1 MAAISKRPPDGEDLP
16 VYKACV
22 IGEGAVGKSSLTV
35 QFFQKM
41 FSENYDPTIEDSYIQ
56 HLEVDGQ
63 WLVLDVLDTA
73 GQEEYSAM
81 REQYMR
87 TGQGFMLVYS
97 VTDVKSF
104 EFVRKLYQQ
113 VLRVKDVQQY
123 PVLLVA
129 NKIDLINARC
139 VTKEQGQELADQLQ
153 IPYIETSAKNPPIN
167 VENAFHELVRIVKS
181 FQKDD
186 AEFMVTKFGSFGL
199 GNKDSNKDRKS
210 KTSKKGNKRCSVM

>member
-1 MAAISKRPPDGEDLP
+1 MSAIKRPPDNEDLF
-16 VYKACV
+16 VCKVCV
-22 IGEGAVGKSSLTV
+22 IGDGAVGKSSLTV
-35 QFFQKM
+35 QFFQASVLKGKT

-56 HLEVDGQ
+56 HLEVDDQ

-87 TGQGFMLVYS
+87 TGHGFMLVYS
-97 VTDVKSF
+97 VTDMKSF

-113 VLRVKDVQQY
+113 VLRVKDAKEF

-129 NKIDLINARC
+129 NKIDLTGSRC
-139 VTKEQGQELADQLQ
+139 VNEQQGRELADELK

-181 FQKDD
+181 FQADD
-186 AEFMVTKFGSFGL
+186 EVAP
-199 GNKDSNKDRKS
+199 NKEAVKGRGGKS
-210 KTSKKGNKRCSVM
+210 SKKGKKHCAVM